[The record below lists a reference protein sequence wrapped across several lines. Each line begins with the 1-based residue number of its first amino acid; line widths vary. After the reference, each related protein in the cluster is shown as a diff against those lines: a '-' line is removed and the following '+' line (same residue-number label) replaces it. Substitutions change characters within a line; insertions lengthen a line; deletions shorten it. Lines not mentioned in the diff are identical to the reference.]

1 MTSGHTPGGTTEGA
15 AAHGRPPWS
24 RRRRRLLLW
33 LGLGALLGGLGAVV
47 LPNQFGVTAG
57 TIAALCVFLLVAAT
71 AVFVVVP
78 GPGTPATL
86 RRSVPLAGAVLV
98 VAVLLLLSTSAQLRW
113 LWTLAATAAAVWT
126 ATAVWETRRSDG

>member
-1 MTSGHTPGGTTEGA
+1 
-15 AAHGRPPWS
+15 
-24 RRRRRLLLW
+24 LLW

-113 LWTLAATAAAVWT
+113 LWTLAAAAAAVWT
-126 ATAVWETRRSDG
+126 AAAVWETRRSDG